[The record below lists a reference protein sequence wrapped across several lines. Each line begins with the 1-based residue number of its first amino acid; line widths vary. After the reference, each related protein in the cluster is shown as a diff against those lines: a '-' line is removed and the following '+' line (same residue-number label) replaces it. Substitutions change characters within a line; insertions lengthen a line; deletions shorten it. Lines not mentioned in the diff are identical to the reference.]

1 MWIYHT
7 SIEVP
12 VYQYWFEFMVKEYM
26 QYLYRIFLPSSSEE
40 QQVQRLMARNQYS
53 KEAAEIRIQAQMP
66 LSEKC
71 GLCTRIIDNS
81 KDMRTTYLQTVQLHK
96 ELSKSL
102 LYWRVRMLIALCAG
116 SVIGLTIYVVKCIF
130 RWYMLNVFNVCVNK
144 SVRCIYFLFDF
155 IALEML
161 KSLCYGFMDI

>member
-1 MWIYHT
+1 MYTLHM
-7 SIEVP
+7 
-12 VYQYWFEFMVKEYM
+12 FR
-26 QYLYRIFLPSSSEE
+26 LFLPSSSEE

-66 LSEKC
+66 LGEKC

-81 KDMRTTYLQTVQLHK
+81 KDMKTTYLQTVQLHK

-102 LYWRVRMLIALCAG
+102 LYWKVRMLIALCAG

-130 RWYMLNVFNVCVNK
+130 RWYMLNVFIMYVYINK
-144 SVRCIYFLFDF
+144 SGRYIHFLFDF

-161 KSLCYGFMDI
+161 ESLFYGFNGIWFKTWL

>member
-1 MWIYHT
+1 MYTLHM
-7 SIEVP
+7 
-12 VYQYWFEFMVKEYM
+12 FR
-26 QYLYRIFLPSSSEE
+26 LFLPSSSEE

-81 KDMRTTYLQTVQLHK
+81 KDMKTTYLQTVQLHK

-102 LYWRVRMLIALCAG
+102 LYWKVRMLIALCAG

-144 SVRCIYFLFDF
+144 SGRCFLFIWFHCFRDARIF
-155 IALEML
+155 ML
-161 KSLCYGFMDI
+161 WIYGYRI

>member
-1 MWIYHT
+1 MYTLH
-7 SIEVP
+7 
-12 VYQYWFEFMVKEYM
+12 VYR
-26 QYLYRIFLPSSSEE
+26 LFLPSSSEE

-81 KDMRTTYLQTVQLHK
+81 KDMKTTYLQTVQLHK

-102 LYWRVRMLIALCAG
+102 LYWKVRMLIALCAG

-130 RWYMLNVFNVCVNK
+130 RWYMLNVFIMYVYINLGDAFC
-144 SVRCIYFLFDF
+144 LFDF

-161 KSLCYGFMDI
+161 ESLFYGFNGIWFKIWL

>member
-1 MWIYHT
+1 MYTLH
-7 SIEVP
+7 
-12 VYQYWFEFMVKEYM
+12 VYR
-26 QYLYRIFLPSSSEE
+26 LFLPSSSEE

-81 KDMRTTYLQTVQLHK
+81 KDMKTTYLQTVQLHK

-102 LYWRVRMLIALCAG
+102 LYWKVRMLIALCAG

-130 RWYMLNVFNVCVNK
+130 RWYMFNVFIMYVYINK
-144 SVRCIYFLFDF
+144 SGRCIHFLFDF

-161 KSLCYGFMDI
+161 ESLFYGFNGIWFKIWL

>member
-1 MWIYHT
+1 MYDWWNL
-7 SIEVP
+7 
-12 VYQYWFEFMVKEYM
+12 VYKFICIHYTFR
-26 QYLYRIFLPSSSEE
+26 LFLPSSSEE

-81 KDMRTTYLQTVQLHK
+81 KDMKTTYLQTVQLHK

-102 LYWRVRMLIALCAG
+102 LYWKVRMLIALCAG

-130 RWYMLNVFNVCVNK
+130 SWYMLMYLMYVYINK
-144 SVRCIYFLFDF
+144 SGRCILFLFDF

-161 KSLCYGFMDI
+161 ESLFYGFNGIWFKIWL

>member
-1 MWIYHT
+1 MSDEILFINLCVH
-7 SIEVP
+7 
-12 VYQYWFEFMVKEYM
+12 YM
-26 QYLYRIFLPSSSEE
+26 FRLFLPSSSEE

-81 KDMRTTYLQTVQLHK
+81 KDMKTTYLQTVQLHK

-102 LYWRVRMLIALCAG
+102 LYWKVRMLIALCAG

-130 RWYMLNVFNVCVNK
+130 RWYMLNVFIMYVYINK
-144 SVRCIYFLFDF
+144 SGRYIHFLFDF

-161 KSLCYGFMDI
+161 ESLFYGFNGIWFKIWL